1 MSKQRSPS
9 DFEFGILIIRICS
22 EFSLPSYR
30 QRGRDLEFR
39 NY

>member
-22 EFSLPSYR
+22 EFSLPYA
-30 QRGRDLEFR
+30 GRDLEFR